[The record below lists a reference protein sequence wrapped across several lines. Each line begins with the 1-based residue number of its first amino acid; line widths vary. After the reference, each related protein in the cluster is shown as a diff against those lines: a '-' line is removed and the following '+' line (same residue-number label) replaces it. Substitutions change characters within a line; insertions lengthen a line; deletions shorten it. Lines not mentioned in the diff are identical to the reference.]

1 MNELFSLSDDA
12 MTMVMRFVQPLA
24 PPDRVAF
31 MRALAQ
37 LLNQEPV
44 QPPGDGIIHRH
55 VRQLLATGLYHRGET
70 LAVGAKAPRRSYGGK
85 QKAG

>member
-1 MNELFSLSDDA
+1 MNEPLSLSDDA

-31 MRALAQ
+31 MHALAQ

-44 QPPGDGIIHRH
+44 QPPGDGTVHRH

-70 LAVGAKAPRRSYGGK
+70 LAVGAPVARHSYGGK